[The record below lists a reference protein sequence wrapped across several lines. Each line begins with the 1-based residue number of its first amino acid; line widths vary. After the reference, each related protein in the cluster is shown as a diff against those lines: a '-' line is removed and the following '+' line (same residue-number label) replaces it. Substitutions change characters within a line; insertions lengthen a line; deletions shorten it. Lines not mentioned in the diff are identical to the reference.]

1 MTKTWLYSKVAW
13 AAISSRSNQ
22 VFYDRISKIYDEV
35 FKFHKVHAET
45 ILKVLNDISS
55 DPQRESLVLDLGCG
69 TGILSRMLD
78 EKGYKVVGMDISF
91 DSLCVLRNH
100 NPRLNLIQADANFL
114 PFPNGTFRNVVC
126 LGVWRHFSDIQ
137 KVLKQIT
144 CILSTNGALI
154 VGYFPPAIAGC
165 INVKQNFLGRFMIFL
180 YKVATRKLG
189 YHDRADFFL
198 EEETEKALK
207 NWFKIVTPIASGLNK
222 ELLLAQYPAT
232 KHMEN
237 YDC

>member
-100 NPRLNLIQADANFL
+100 NPRLNLIQAA
-114 PFPNGTFRNVVC
+114 
-126 LGVWRHFSDIQ
+126 DIQ